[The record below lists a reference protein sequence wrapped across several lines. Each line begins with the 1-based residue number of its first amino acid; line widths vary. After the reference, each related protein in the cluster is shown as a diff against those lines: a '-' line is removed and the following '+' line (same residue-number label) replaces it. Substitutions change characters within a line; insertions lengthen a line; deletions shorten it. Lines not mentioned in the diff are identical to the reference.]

1 MPLLENRN
9 KTVTPIYQFERDP
22 LPSSE
27 LSVVL
32 MGPPGD
38 GRKALVEAFR
48 GHQVT
53 IAGELGTY
61 QGEDSLARLT
71 EMECDIVVADL
82 DSDPDVGL
90 DLVES
95 ICSRDASITIMV
107 YSQSRD
113 PELLK
118 RCMRA
123 GAREFL
129 SAPLDTT
136 MMTEA
141 LVRAAARRKEIERQR
156 KLAGRILVFWGAKG
170 GAGVTTLASNFAIAL
185 RRRTERDV
193 ALVDL
198 RVELGGIAVA
208 LGLTPAFSV
217 CDALRN
223 PERLDE
229 SFITSMLVDHKPS
242 GVSVLAAP
250 DHYSSGPAV
259 DNGCL
264 GKLLHVMRAKFPYV
278 VVDAGPGLGASTET
292 LFEMADAIYVV
303 TEADIP
309 SLRNAERLLAHLRQ
323 PGQRPD
329 RVELVLNR
337 YEPRKSEI
345 DEGRIAKV
353 LGMAPRWKIPNDFL
367 AVRRSL
373 NTGAPLALENS
384 AVSRALHNMAWE
396 VAGRPGA
403 AEPKKKKWGL
413 F

>member
-1 MPLLENRN
+1 MPLLEDRN
-9 KTVTPIYQFERDP
+9 ETVKPTYQFERDP
-22 LPSSE
+22 LATSE

-53 IAGELGTY
+53 VAGELGAY
-61 QGEDSLARLT
+61 QGEDSLTRLA
-71 EMECDIVVADL
+71 EMECDIVVVDL

-95 ICSRDASITIMV
+95 VCSRDASITVMV

-129 SAPLDTT
+129 SAPLDTS

-141 LVRAAARRKEIERQR
+141 LVRAAARRMEIERQR

-185 RRRTERDV
+185 RRHASREV

-198 RVELGGIAVA
+198 RVELGGVAVA

-229 SFITSMLVDHKPS
+229 SFVTSMLVDHQPS

-250 DHYSSGPAV
+250 DQYSSTPPIG
-259 DNGCL
+259 NGSL

-292 LFEMADAIYVV
+292 LFEMADAVYVV
-303 TEADIP
+303 TEAEIA
-309 SLRNAERLLAHLRQ
+309 SLRNAERLLAHLRR
-323 PGQRPD
+323 PGQRAD

-337 YEPRKSEI
+337 YERKSEI

-353 LGMAPRWKIPNDFL
+353 LGMAPRWKIPNDYL

-384 AVSRALHNMAWE
+384 SVSRAVHHMAWE